1 MRDSERML
9 NGRGGRT
16 VYRFNRLVVC
26 GRIPIMR
33 LGLVRVLSVWSN
45 QLKMSGVSLLTF
57 KKAWQI
63 PGK

>member
-1 MRDSERML
+1 MVGEEERYIDSIGL
-9 NGRGGRT
+9 SYVDG
-16 VYRFNRLVVC
+16 YR
-26 GRIPIMR
+26 MR
-33 LGLVRVLSVWSN
+33 LRLLRVLSVWSN

>member
-9 NGRGGRT
+9 NGTGGET

-26 GRIPIMR
+26 GRILIMR

-45 QLKMSGVSLLTF
+45 QLKMSGGVIVDVQESMADTR
-57 KKAWQI
+57 
-63 PGK
+63 

>member
-26 GRIPIMR
+26 GRILIMR
-33 LGLVRVLSVWSN
+33 LRLVRVLSVWSN
-45 QLKMSGVSLLTF
+45 QLKMSGGVIVDVQESMADTR
-57 KKAWQI
+57 
-63 PGK
+63 

>member
-1 MRDSERML
+1 
-9 NGRGGRT
+9 
-16 VYRFNRLVVC
+16 
-26 GRIPIMR
+26 MR
-33 LGLVRVLSVWSN
+33 LRLVRVLSVWSN

>member
-9 NGRGGRT
+9 NGTGGKT

-26 GRIPIMR
+26 GQILIMR

-45 QLKMSGVSLLTF
+45 QLKMSGGVIVDVQESMADTR
-57 KKAWQI
+57 
-63 PGK
+63 

>member
-26 GRIPIMR
+26 GRIPNA
-33 LGLVRVLSVWSN
+33 LEVVARVECVVEPAEDEW
-45 QLKMSGVSLLTF
+45 GCHC
-57 KKAWQI
+57 
-63 PGK
+63 